1 MNAKTSSKRQHSL
14 TLVLIGDTH
23 ELHQELQLPRGD
35 ILIHVGDATM
45 FSRSLRA
52 IVDFND
58 WLGELP
64 HPHRIFVPGN
74 HDSFLQANPANRS
87 LLTNARLLINEGIE
101 IEGLRIWGTPI
112 TASGPGFCLKSA
124 ERRRRMFAQIPQD
137 TDVLISH
144 APPGSTVHG
153 GDRELLDAVARVRP
167 RLDCFG
173 HIHGAD
179 SVFTTEQTVF
189 VNAAL
194 LGAHGSLSKKPI
206 VLRISRD

>member
-1 MNAKTSSKRQHSL
+1 
-14 TLVLIGDTH
+14 
-23 ELHQELQLPRGD
+23 
-35 ILIHVGDATM
+35 
-45 FSRSLRA
+45 
-52 IVDFND
+52 
-58 WLGELP
+58 
-64 HPHRIFVPGN
+64 
-74 HDSFLQANPANRS
+74 
-87 LLTNARLLINEGIE
+87 LTNARLLINEGIE

-144 APPGSTVHG
+144 APPFGILDAAPGSTVHG